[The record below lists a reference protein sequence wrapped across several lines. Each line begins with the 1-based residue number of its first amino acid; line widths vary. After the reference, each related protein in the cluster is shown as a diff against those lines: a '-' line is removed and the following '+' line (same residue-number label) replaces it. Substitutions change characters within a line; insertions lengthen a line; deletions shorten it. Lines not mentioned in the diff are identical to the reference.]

1 MKKVA
6 QLIKEGNKSPIPTKI
21 DNLEPHKLNLN
32 MNYRGGKRGRK
43 SDAER
48 KILNEQLKFKSKN
61 KTIYLPFN

>member
-43 SDAER
+43 SEAYF
-48 KILNEQLKFKSKN
+48 IFTFSPNWYVYVFTL
-61 KTIYLPFN
+61 